1 MFVFTR
7 VFRWPQW
14 PQWLVPILLGALGVL
29 GFAPVYFYPLAI
41 LAVAG
46 LFLLL
51 QRWPAA
57 AFRTGWL
64 FGLGWFGAGVSWVYV
79 SLHDFGMMPAPLA
92 ALATV
97 LFAAYLALFPGLAAW
112 LALRLGGGE
121 TSRWLLAAPAAWA
134 LAEWLRGTLFTGFPW
149 QALGYAQ
156 APASPLAGYAPVLG
170 VYGVSWLA
178 AASAGAL
185 VLLALRRRRAWP
197 VAVGLVALWLAGAG
211 IARVDWTE
219 PDGAPVTVSLLQ
231 GNVAQDMKFEPASL
245 LATLARYREMMLA
258 SRAELVITPETALP
272 VFVEHLPAGFLDQLA
287 VQARERAAGLLVG
300 VPERAADGRYYNSM
314 LALDG
319 IGQQTY
325 RKSHLVPFGEFIPPG
340 FAWIVEVLHIPLSG
354 FSRGAPGQGPL
365 ALAGQRLAVN
375 ICYEDVFGE
384 ELIDALPAA
393 SLMVNVSNDAWFG
406 DSLAPWQH
414 LQISQMRALES
425 GRWWLRANN
434 TGITAILDE
443 QGRVRAQ
450 LAPFEVGVLNGT
462 AQGRHGLTPYAR
474 WGNAA
479 VLTLAL
485 LALALAGWRRRAAAR
500 ASGAG
505 SG

>member
-1 MFVFTR
+1 M
-7 VFRWPQW
+7 QN
-14 PQWLVPILLGALGVL
+14 
-29 GFAPVYFYPLAI
+29 
-41 LAVAG
+41 
-46 LFLLL
+46 
-51 QRWPAA
+51 
-57 AFRTGWL
+57 
-64 FGLGWFGAGVSWVYV
+64 
-79 SLHDFGMMPAPLA
+79 
-92 ALATV
+92 
-97 LFAAYLALFPGLAAW
+97 
-112 LALRLGGGE
+112 
-121 TSRWLLAAPAAWA
+121 
-134 LAEWLRGTLFTGFPW
+134 
-149 QALGYAQ
+149 
-156 APASPLAGYAPVLG
+156 
-170 VYGVSWLA
+170 
-178 AASAGAL
+178 L

-340 FAWIVEVLHIPLSG
+340 FAWIVEVLHIPLSD

-462 AQGRHGLTPYAR
+462 AQGRHGQ
-474 WGNAA
+474 
-479 VLTLAL
+479 TL
-485 LALALAGWRRRAAAR
+485 RPD
-500 ASGAG
+500 
-505 SG
+505 